1 MTEIY
6 LTRHG
11 QTLWNLEKRLQ
22 GQGDSPLTDKG
33 IKGAKLLGK
42 RLEEIELDVIY
53 TSPIK
58 RALETAKL
66 IKGER
71 NITLIE
77 EKGLMEINFGDYE
90 GHTEEEMLGIG
101 KGQEISKIFNGE
113 MDVVPPKGESLRMV
127 YSRVKDTL
135 DEILSRE
142 KGKKILIV
150 THGTTLKTIVS
161 YFREDNEIYHEIMG
175 QATLTK
181 VIEKDGKFNFEYINN
196 WDHLSLDTNQKVG
209 W

>member
-135 DEILSRE
+135 DEILSKE

-181 VIEKDGKFNFEYINN
+181 VIEKDGKFTFEYINN
-196 WDHLSLDTNQKVG
+196 GDTIYSIFFL
-209 W
+209 

>member
-58 RALETAKL
+58 WALETAKL

-181 VIEKDGKFNFEYINN
+181 VIEKDGKFTFEYINN
-196 WDHLSLDTNQKVG
+196 GDHLSLDTNQKVG

>member
-22 GQGDSPLTDKG
+22 GQGDSPLTEAG
-33 IKGAKLLGK
+33 IEGAKLLGE
-42 RLEEIELDVIY
+42 RLKNIDLDVIY

-58 RALETAKL
+58 RALQTAKL
-66 IKGER
+66 IKGDR
-71 NITLIE
+71 NIKLVE
-77 EKGLMEINFGDYE
+77 EDGLMEINFGEYE
-90 GHTEEEMLGIG
+90 GHTEEEMLSLGRG
-101 KGQEISKIFNGE
+101 EEISKIFNGE
-113 MDVVPPKGESLRMV
+113 MDAIPPKGESLRMV
-127 YSRVKDTL
+127 ADRVKETL
-135 DEILSRE
+135 DKIIE
-142 KGKKILIV
+142 KEKDKKILIV

-161 YFREDNEIYHEIMG
+161 YFREDSEIYHEIMG

-181 VIEKDGKFNFEYINN
+181 VIENNGNFSFEYINN
-196 WDHLSLDTNQKVG
+196 GDHLNINCAKKVG

>member
-71 NITLIE
+71 NIMLIE

-181 VIEKDGKFNFEYINN
+181 VIEKDGKFTFEYINN
-196 WDHLSLDTNQKVG
+196 GDHLSLDTNQKVG

>member
-22 GQGDSPLTDKG
+22 GQGDSPLTEAG
-33 IKGAKLLGK
+33 IEGAKLLGE
-42 RLEEIELDVIY
+42 RLKDIELDVIY
-53 TSPIK
+53 SSPIN
-58 RALETAKL
+58 RALQTAKL

-71 NITLIE
+71 DIKLVE
-77 EKGLMEINFGDYE
+77 EEGLMEINFGEYE
-90 GHTEEEMLGIG
+90 GHTEEEMLSLGR
-101 KGQEISKIFNGE
+101 GQEISKIFNGK

-181 VIEKDGKFNFEYINN
+181 VIEKDGKFTFEYINN
-196 WDHLSLDTNQKVG
+196 GDHLSLDTNQKVG

>member
-42 RLEEIELDVIY
+42 RLEEIKLDVIY

-90 GHTEEEMLGIG
+90 GHTEEEMLEIG

-181 VIEKDGKFNFEYINN
+181 VIEKDGKFTFEYINN
-196 WDHLSLDTNQKVG
+196 GDHLSLDTNQKVG

>member
-181 VIEKDGKFNFEYINN
+181 VIEKDGKFTFEYINN
-196 WDHLSLDTNQKVG
+196 GDHLSLDTKQKVG